1 LTPATRARKTSPTA
15 FSIVSDSPDVRYL
28 ILSDIHANLEALETV
43 LEHADGLWDQSLV
56 LGDLVGYG
64 ADPGAV
70 IARVQALEPLAMI
83 RGNHDKVAC
92 GIDDAREFNN
102 MARIAAAWTAAQLSD
117 ADREYLRA
125 LRQGPTEIDERV
137 EICHGAPFDED
148 HYIFDAADAR
158 RALAESTRPL
168 CLFGHTH
175 LPVVF
180 RRVDDVFS
188 GGTPDPDL
196 ETVVKLQRG
205 VKYLVNPGSVGQ
217 PRDGDSRAGYAIL
230 DDEAQELTMIRV
242 RYAVDE
248 AQAKILAAG
257 LPPSLAN
264 RLALGR

>member
-1 LTPATRARKTSPTA
+1 M
-15 FSIVSDSPDVRYL
+15 RYL
-28 ILSDIHANLEALETV
+28 VLSDIHANLEAIETV
-43 LEHADGLWDQSLV
+43 LDHAEGAWDRSLV

-64 ADPGAV
+64 ADPAAV
-70 IARVQALEPLAMI
+70 IARVRALEPAAII

-92 GIDDAREFNN
+92 GLDDAREFNSV
-102 MARIAAAWTAAQLSD
+102 ARIAAAWTAAQLSTE
-117 ADREYLRA
+117 DREYLRA
-125 LRQGPTEIDERV
+125 LPQGPADIDDRV

-148 HYIFDAADAR
+148 HYIFDAGDAR
-158 RALAESTRPL
+158 RALAAASRAL

-180 RRVDDVFS
+180 RRVDDAFS
-188 GGTPDPDL
+188 GGTPNPDA

-205 VKYLVNPGSVGQ
+205 VRYLINPGSVGQ
-217 PRDGDSRAGYAIL
+217 PRDGDARAAYAIL

-242 RYAVDE
+242 RYPVED
-248 AQAKILAAG
+248 AQAKILSAG